1 MIIWIASYPKAG
13 NTWLRVI
20 LSQLFYKENRNET
33 NVFKNLNKFPT
44 YPKHEHF
51 KGLSKDFDQPEG
63 FTNLNVVKNWILSQE
78 KINLD
83 NKLKFFKTHN
93 YACKLNIS
101 ERENFSFTDVKN
113 TLGVIYIVRDPR
125 NLITSLK
132 YQFSLD
138 TYEETLEM
146 MSDKNKWIG
155 KISAVPQILSSWDNH
170 YKSWSR
176 FPNNFYLIKYEEL
189 LKNTSKE
196 IKNLLKYINKFKKL
210 RIEEKDIDEIA
221 KNSSFL
227 NLKKQESIQ
236 GFKERVPD
244 KKTNKKKIFFNLG
257 PENDWNK
264 ILDKEIVDKIEKR
277 FGSTMKELGY
287 I

>member
-20 LSQLFYKENRNET
+20 LSQLLYKESRNET
-33 NVFKNLNKFPT
+33 DVFKNLNKFPT

-51 KGLSKDFDQPEG
+51 NGLSKDFAKPEG
-63 FTNLNVVKNWILSQE
+63 FTNLNVIKNWILSQE
-78 KINLD
+78 RINLD
-83 NKLKFFKTHN
+83 KKLKFFKTHN
-93 YACKLNIS
+93 YACKLNIN
-101 ERENFSFTDVKN
+101 EHENFSFTDIKN

-146 MSDKNKWIG
+146 MSDENKWIG
-155 KISAVPQILSSWDNH
+155 KITAVPQILSSWDNH

-196 IKNLLKYINKFKKL
+196 IKNLVVYLNKFQKL
-210 RIEEKDIDEIA
+210 EIDDYEIDQIA
-221 KNSSFL
+221 KNSNFF
-227 NLKKQESIQ
+227 NLKRQESLQ

-244 KKTNKKKIFFNLG
+244 KKTNEKKIFFHLG
-257 PENDWNK
+257 PENNWNK
-264 ILDKEIVDKIEKR
+264 ILNKETIDKIELR
-277 FGSTMKELGY
+277 FGSTMKELNY

>member
-1 MIIWIASYPKAG
+1 M
-13 NTWLRVI
+13 
-20 LSQLFYKENRNET
+20 
-33 NVFKNLNKFPT
+33 
-44 YPKHEHF
+44 
-51 KGLSKDFDQPEG
+51 
-63 FTNLNVVKNWILSQE
+63 
-78 KINLD
+78 
-83 NKLKFFKTHN
+83 
-93 YACKLNIS
+93 NIS

>member
-1 MIIWIASYPKAG
+1 
-13 NTWLRVI
+13 
-20 LSQLFYKENRNET
+20 
-33 NVFKNLNKFPT
+33 
-44 YPKHEHF
+44 
-51 KGLSKDFDQPEG
+51 
-63 FTNLNVVKNWILSQE
+63 
-78 KINLD
+78 
-83 NKLKFFKTHN
+83 
-93 YACKLNIS
+93 
-101 ERENFSFTDVKN
+101 
-113 TLGVIYIVRDPR
+113 
-125 NLITSLK
+125 
-132 YQFSLD
+132 
-138 TYEETLEM
+138 M

-189 LKNTSKE
+189 VKNTSKE

-210 RIEEKDIDEIA
+210 EIEEKDIDEIV
-221 KNSSFL
+221 KNSNFS

-244 KKTNKKKIFFNLG
+244 KKTNKKKTFFNLG

>member
-20 LSQLFYKENRNET
+20 LSQLFYKENRNEID
-33 NVFKNLNKFPT
+33 VFKNLDKFPT

-51 KGLSKDFDQPEG
+51 KGLSKDFDKPEG
-63 FTNLNVVKNWILSQE
+63 FTNLNVIKNWILSQE
-78 KINLD
+78 KMNLD
-83 NKLKFFKTHN
+83 KKLKFLKTHN

-101 ERENFSFTDVKN
+101 DKENFSFTDVKN

-146 MSDKNKWIG
+146 MSDENKWIG

-170 YKSWSR
+170 FKSWSR
-176 FPNNFYLIKYEEL
+176 FPNNFLLIKYEDL
-189 LKNTSKE
+189 LNNTKNE
-196 IKNLLKYINKFKKL
+196 IKNLVNYLNKFQKL
-210 RIEEKDIDEIA
+210 NIDDFDIDQII
-221 KNSSFL
+221 KNSHFS
-227 NLKKQESIQ
+227 NLKKQESLQ

-244 KKTNKKKIFFNLG
+244 KKTNKKKTFFNLG
-257 PENDWNK
+257 PENNWKN
-264 ILDKEIVDKIEKR
+264 ILDKEIVDKIEFR
-277 FGSTMKELGY
+277 FESTMKELGY